1 MMKKAI
7 KGLKNLQVMVAAVFL
22 FIFLMTV
29 VIGEFDQKMADAVSS
44 APADTD
50 NTVWPNSVA
59 GAEPYFKNMT
69 KSYAWAVGLQNNADY
84 MEFIQEAINQLC
96 KMEIT
101 PDQFIAK
108 LEALK

>member
-1 MMKKAI
+1 MYA
-7 KGLKNLQVMVAAVFL
+7 
-22 FIFLMTV
+22 
-29 VIGEFDQKMADAVSS
+29 
-44 APADTD
+44 
-50 NTVWPNSVA
+50 VA